1 MGGRLTLYLADAC
14 ALIDFYTGEPA
25 FPQPLVRLFEDTPE
39 AVAIAATTLW
49 EIAIKTR
56 LGKLPDLRGSGFP
69 TLAAMLRHHG
79 FTPLPLD
86 DQIAEAA
93 ANLPPIHADPFDR
106 ALIATANRTSRI
118 ILTRDSIIARY
129 GVKVAW

>member
-1 MGGRLTLYLADAC
+1 MTLYLADAC

-25 FPQPLVRLFEDTPE
+25 FPRPLVRLFEDTPE

-56 LGKLPDLRGSGFP
+56 LGKLPDMRGPGFA
-69 TLAAMLRHHG
+69 TLAGMFRHHG

-86 DQIAEAA
+86 DQTAEEAA
-93 ANLPPIHADPFDR
+93 GLPAIHGDPFDR
-106 ALIATANRTSRI
+106 ALVATARRTSRA
-118 ILTRDSIIARY
+118 ILTRDGIIARY
-129 GVKVAW
+129 GVPVVW